1 MEYNY
6 IKKITNHIQKYI
18 KGLYI
23 VGSIRRKEELVNDI
37 DFVTK
42 KDLPNLLE
50 EFASLYDITVNTLG
64 EKYTSFTLS
73 SDHFKIEVNIWKA
86 NDEYEYVQNKILRT
100 LDKGHYI
107 GLRKLANKK
116 GLKLTEQGLYDTTNK
131 HYIHFKNK
139 KELLKLLK
147 LN

>member
-23 VGSIRRKEELVNDI
+23 VGSIRRKEEIVNDI

-42 KDLPNLLE
+42 KDIDEIIKDFSN
-50 EFASLYDITVNTLG
+50 LYDIYIDTMG
-64 EKYTSFTLS
+64 DKYTSFSILIGNNAI
-73 SDHFKIEVNIWKA
+73 KVNIWKA
-86 NDEYEYVQNKILRT
+86 NDKYEYDQTKTLRT

-107 GLRKLANKK
+107 ALRKLAKNK
-116 GLKLTEQGLYDTTNK
+116 GFRLSESGLYDHNNG
-131 HYIHFKNK
+131 HFIHFKNK
-139 KELLKLLK
+139 KELIFLLS
-147 LN
+147 

>member
-1 MEYNY
+1 MEYNF
-6 IKKITNHIQKYI
+6 IKKISNHIQKYI

-23 VGSIRRKEELVNDI
+23 VGSIRRKEALVNDI
-37 DFVTK
+37 DFITR
-42 KDLPNLLE
+42 KDLPILLE
-50 EFASLYDITVNTLG
+50 EFSNLYDIVVNALG

-73 SDHFKIEVNIWKA
+73 SDDLEIEVNIWKA
-86 NDEYEYVQNKILRT
+86 NDEYEYVQNKILRS

-116 GLKLTEQGLYDTTNK
+116 GLKLSEQGLYNTANK

>member
-23 VGSIRRKEELVNDI
+23 VGSIRRKEEIVNDI
-37 DFVTK
+37 DFVTM
-42 KDLPNLLE
+42 KDLPSLLQQ
-50 EFASLYDITVNTLG
+50 FASLYDIVITALG
-64 EKYTSFTLS
+64 EKYTSFTLT
-73 SDHFKIEVNIWKA
+73 SDDFDVEVNIWKA
-86 NDEYEYVQNKILRT
+86 DDEYEYVQNKILRT

-116 GLKLTEQGLYDTTNK
+116 GLKLTEKGLYDSTNK

-139 KELLKLLK
+139 KELIKLLK
-147 LN
+147 LK